1 MDSDGL
7 HQTALIGFDQLF
19 KPVITEFFSSDVQAT
34 VHIGID
40 YLAVRTN
47 EQPSNALAGA
57 QSLIRI
63 LVSEIG
69 KRIEI
74 QRRLARGIAF
84 FANNHLDAVF
94 LRLVANHV
102 DQTIEGNVHEILI
115 IDLAKVDTLFPTFV
129 VSDNNASQIV
139 LKTKPHNEMRNLV
152 HHVIDAASALH
163 ELGATMSLFT
173 MRLQTGYVLVVH
185 GIDAFQCAPFNN
197 HGMNPAGRRRKGDNI
212 AKPNINKASTVAVK
226 QNGTRTV
233 DFIGQFNE
241 KGVPVRNDS
250 HVADNRLLLLS
261 IERLIFARP
270 NFQRWESD
278 TIVVGKNK
286 MAVGNLIA
294 VTANDKGSVLLA
306 IAGQSRHSLELAR
319 IG

>member
-1 MDSDGL
+1 
-7 HQTALIGFDQLF
+7 
-19 KPVITEFFSSDVQAT
+19 
-34 VHIGID
+34 
-40 YLAVRTN
+40 
-47 EQPSNALAGA
+47 
-57 QSLIRI
+57 
-63 LVSEIG
+63 
-69 KRIEI
+69 
-74 QRRLARGIAF
+74 
-84 FANNHLDAVF
+84 
-94 LRLVANHV
+94 
-102 DQTIEGNVHEILI
+102 
-115 IDLAKVDTLFPTFV
+115 
-129 VSDNNASQIV
+129 
-139 LKTKPHNEMRNLV
+139 
-152 HHVIDAASALH
+152 
-163 ELGATMSLFT
+163 MSLLV
-173 MRLQTGYVLVVH
+173 MRLQTGNILVVH
-185 GIDAFQCAPFNN
+185 GIDTFQFAPFDN
-197 HGMNPAGRRRKGDNI
+197 HRMNPAGRRRKGDNI

-270 NFQRWESD
+270 NFQRWKSD